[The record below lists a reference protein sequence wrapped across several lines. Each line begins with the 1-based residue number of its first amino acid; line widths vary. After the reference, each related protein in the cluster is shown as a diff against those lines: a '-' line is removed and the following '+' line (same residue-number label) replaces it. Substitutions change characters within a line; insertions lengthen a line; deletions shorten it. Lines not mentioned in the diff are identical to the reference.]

1 MLTALI
7 GWIKSLISERT
18 YQDSVEYFVASKNPT
33 TTSEVEYWIRHY
45 DQHKKEWSL

>member
-1 MLTALI
+1 MLTALF
-7 GWIKSLISERT
+7 GWITNLFQARQ

-45 DQHKKEWSL
+45 DQHKKDFVL